1 MALYRAEITQ
11 TKKLLMVIESTQDE
25 LEREVYNAEI
35 QKIVNKLRLKF
46 QKSHWLARFI
56 SS

>member
-35 QKIVNKLRLKF
+35 QKIVNRLRLKF
-46 QKSHWLARFI
+46 KKSH
-56 SS
+56 